1 MPSPRSQFVL
11 AAGAAFIAALL
22 LSWSPVGSQFD
33 RWAYDLLLRAQPPQ
47 SRESRSVIVAIDE
60 ATLANYGGILGVR
73 EPLAKALRTLA
84 EHEPAALALDIV
96 LAERREERADADLAT
111 ALEAAPN
118 DVLAAYLRVSGDGWE
133 GPREDF
139 ASQASAQGHVH
150 AEPDVDGVC
159 RRILLAKVSGRKRLW
174 AIALEAFRLARGERY
189 IVETE
194 DGLQVGETL
203 LPATARSERELMI
216 RYPQQPVERISMQR
230 ILEDPGAAEAV
241 RGRVV
246 FVGVLVLAGTDR
258 YLMTPYSDGQPLSGV
273 EINAAVYE
281 TLAAGEFL
289 VPMGSGASLLTTML
303 VAALLGAILWFVR
316 RAGTAWVIGAAVAA
330 LAAVQLIPWMA
341 MGQGVVMPAAELL
354 FPAWACTLAGGALS
368 LTLLRGRL
376 DESERQKERYEK
388 AVHYITHEM
397 RTPLTAIQGSS
408 ELIGRY
414 DLSDDKRKQ
423 MSDLILSESKRLA
436 GMVDAFLNVESLA
449 AGTLELKTGPVD
461 ARKLL
466 SGCIER
472 VRPAAE
478 RKSIEVRFD
487 SRSGGLIDGDREF
500 LEYACYNLL
509 TNAVKYSPAQTAISV
524 RAHTEG
530 DRVLVSVED
539 QGYGMDEKDLQNIFR
554 RFYRSKRAKDSGEA
568 GVGVGLALVE
578 EIVIQHGGTIQVESE
593 VGRGS
598 CFTIS
603 LPADARSV

>member
-1 MPSPRSQFVL
+1 MPSPPSQFVL
-11 AAGAAFIAALL
+11 AGSAAFLAALL

-33 RWAYDLLLRAQPPQ
+33 RWAYDLLLRAHPPEA
-47 SRESRSVIVAIDE
+47 RESRSVIVAIDE
-60 ATLANYGGILGVR
+60 ATLARHGGILGVR
-73 EPLAKALRTLA
+73 EPLARAVQILA
-84 EHEPAALALDIV
+84 EYEPAALALDIV
-96 LAERREERADADLAT
+96 LAERREEQADAELAA
-111 ALEAAPN
+111 ALRAAPN
-118 DVLAAYLRVSGDGWE
+118 DVLAAYLRASGEGWE
-133 GPREDF
+133 GPREAF
-139 ASQASAQGHVH
+139 AAQASAQGHVH

-159 RRILLAKVSGRKRLW
+159 RRILLAKVSGRERLW
-174 AIALEAFRLARGERY
+174 AIALEAFRLAGRERY

-194 DGLQVGETL
+194 DNLQVGDKL
-203 LPATARSERELMI
+203 LPATARSDRELLI
-216 RYPQQPVERISMQR
+216 RYPRDPVKQISMQR
-230 ILEDPGAAEAV
+230 ILEDPAAAEAV

-258 YLMTPYSDGQPLSGV
+258 YLMTPYSDGRPLSGV

-289 VPMGSGASLLTTML
+289 APMGAAASLLTTIVVAVML
-303 VAALLGAILWFVR
+303 AAILWTVR
-316 RAGTAWVIGAAVAA
+316 RAGTAWVIGIALAA
-330 LAAVQLIPWMA
+330 LAAVQLIPWIA
-341 MGQGVVMPAAELL
+341 MRQDVVMPAAELL

-414 DLSDDKRKQ
+414 DLSESKRKQ

-449 AGTLELKTGPVD
+449 AGTLELRTGPVD
-461 ARKLL
+461 ARTLL
-466 SGCIER
+466 AGCIAR
-472 VRPAAE
+472 VRPAAQ
-478 RKSIEVRFD
+478 RKNIDVRLD

-530 DRVLVSVED
+530 DRVLVSVKD
-539 QGYGMDEKDLQNIFR
+539 QGFGMDEKDLQNIFR

-568 GVGVGLALVE
+568 GAGVGLALVE

-603 LPADARSV
+603 LPADAQGV